1 MTDTQQSIPIAAE
14 LRSIS
19 AIAAALSALAES
31 REKDDVFYVAL
42 ELSTRLDAV
51 CDRQLEAAKLVSDK
65 GV

>member
-31 REKDDVFYVAL
+31 QGKDDVFYLAL
-42 ELSTRLDAV
+42 ELSSRLDAV